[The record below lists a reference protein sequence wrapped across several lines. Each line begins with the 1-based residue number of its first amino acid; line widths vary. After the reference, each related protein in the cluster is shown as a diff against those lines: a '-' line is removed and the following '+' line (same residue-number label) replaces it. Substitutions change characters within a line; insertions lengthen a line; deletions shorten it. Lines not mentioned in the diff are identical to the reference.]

1 MADYTTVFGVKPVG
15 EVDTSFSK
23 SIPKAENTKVDT
35 SVAATIAHTVE
46 SLNQSLTLSNEANR
60 DAAEDEAEKTIT
72 SLMQSFTETTDY
84 SEVAKRLNV
93 TNKLSNQALRNLS
106 YAAAREQLRQKYKG
120 RLARKAID
128 AVLEGKF
135 GTAHPLRKVET
146 ERVARED
153 AALKAATTKKAKDL
167 DDALKAG
174 IQFINPVTRQLDKDK
189 TVKAYQA
196 LRVMD
201 GGIAVVGNSVS
212 SGSEPSSGVFRAHKI
227 HEFTKAQEIL
237 ERKYSLQLH
246 NLLYTISNSRNNKEI
261 AQAKEKLGNAIANI
275 NLEAYALLKGGK
287 SFQPLSVKE
296 RAFVTGPA
304 LSTWNALKGKLG
316 LSEKDL
322 QNDAVIKT
330 YTDVTKLVAEARF
343 MGSKLGRM
351 IMMLGQ
357 TPMHDS
363 VKSLLLEN
371 IEGFNSQL
379 KNIMAATGKG
389 TDLSATDD
397 ATIKSFENLLN
408 GMDDQSPV
416 EVKKCTGL
424 ITNNLC
430 KNISVDK
437 AKKISS
443 DDAAKV
449 VNTAAQIITSETF
462 TDPENRKEF
471 IKNMSSPGAM
481 EFIKKM
487 EPSVQKK
494 AVRIFLNESI
504 RSGDQQLMELF
515 EGISSIRRTEFD
527 QDIKN
532 GLYTIDN
539 EGKLKINL
547 PSSDVDPNR
556 IKAIDSFFDS
566 MVKFH
571 GFTEESKTMTALQFR
586 KNYLRNKL
594 KEILAITQRV
604 KPYQSPRTLKD
615 QTKFLQKMGF
625 KVKRKVQN
633 D

>member
-1 MADYTTVFGVKPVG
+1 
-15 EVDTSFSK
+15 
-23 SIPKAENTKVDT
+23 
-35 SVAATIAHTVE
+35 
-46 SLNQSLTLSNEANR
+46 
-60 DAAEDEAEKTIT
+60 
-72 SLMQSFTETTDY
+72 
-84 SEVAKRLNV
+84 
-93 TNKLSNQALRNLS
+93 
-106 YAAAREQLRQKYKG
+106 
-120 RLARKAID
+120 
-128 AVLEGKF
+128 
-135 GTAHPLRKVET
+135 
-146 ERVARED
+146 
-153 AALKAATTKKAKDL
+153 
-167 DDALKAG
+167 
-174 IQFINPVTRQLDKDK
+174 
-189 TVKAYQA
+189 
-196 LRVMD
+196 
-201 GGIAVVGNSVS
+201 
-212 SGSEPSSGVFRAHKI
+212 
-227 HEFTKAQEIL
+227 
-237 ERKYSLQLH
+237 
-246 NLLYTISNSRNNKEI
+246 
-261 AQAKEKLGNAIANI
+261 
-275 NLEAYALLKGGK
+275 
-287 SFQPLSVKE
+287 
-296 RAFVTGPA
+296 
-304 LSTWNALKGKLG
+304 
-316 LSEKDL
+316 
-322 QNDAVIKT
+322 
-330 YTDVTKLVAEARF
+330 
-343 MGSKLGRM
+343 
-351 IMMLGQ
+351 
-357 TPMHDS
+357 
-363 VKSLLLEN
+363 
-371 IEGFNSQL
+371 
-379 KNIMAATGKG
+379 
-389 TDLSATDD
+389 
-397 ATIKSFENLLN
+397 
-408 GMDDQSPV
+408 MDDQSPV